1 MEKDP
6 QVRPSSWV
14 SHLLALGCASV
25 AAFGLNTAVVHAEPG
40 AHGTGTEKFDRQ
52 MEPILNDYLQIGSAL
67 SADSLNGVREKAEAI
82 AKLARGLDSG
92 SVSGEHAAHYKNVP
106 ANLEKAAQSLSKAQS
121 LTAAR
126 DAFKDLSKPMAMW
139 VSMSK
144 PKNIDVVYCSM
155 AKGSW
160 VQKRGKKSNPYYGP
174 KMLECGEVVGGDG
187 SENDTQ

>member
-1 MEKDP
+1 MEKHR
-6 QVRPSSWV
+6 QARPGNRV
-14 SHLLALGCASV
+14 SRLFALGCASV
-25 AAFGLNTAVVHAEPG
+25 AVFGLNTAVVHAESG
-40 AHGTGTEKFDRQ
+40 ARGTATEKFDGQ
-52 MEPILNDYLQIGSAL
+52 MEPILSHYLGIGSAL
-67 SADSLNGVREKAEAI
+67 SSDSVDGVRKEAEAI

-92 SVSGEHAAHYKNVP
+92 SVSGEHAARYKSVP

-174 KMLECGEVVGGDG
+174 KMLECGEVVGGD
-187 SENDTQ
+187 SYENPRR